1 MIDKKLL
8 RPERVRRVPRQFSWV
23 DPRLVRDGHM
33 RRCDARALAL
43 YLLLVTVG
51 DHRGLSYYSDRT
63 AAALLS
69 LAQPALVHARQQ
81 LLQAD
86 LIAYQ
91 RPLYQVLSL
100 EPSRW
105 PAATAARRPSA
116 AAASIGEIL
125 RAMAGGAA

>member
-1 MIDKKLL
+1 MIDKRLL
-8 RPERVRRVPRQFSWV
+8 RPERVRRVPRQFSWI
-23 DPRLVRDGHM
+23 DPRLVRDGHV

-43 YLLLVTVG
+43 YLLLVSVG
-51 DHRGLSYYSDRT
+51 DHQGLSYYSDRT

-69 LAQPALVHARQQ
+69 LPEPVLAPARQQ

-86 LIAYQ
+86 LIAYE

-100 EPSRW
+100 DPS
-105 PAATAARRPSA
+105 RPSA
-116 AAASIGEIL
+116 RTERRCSPAAASIAQIL